1 MNSIIIPDSLPEIL
15 KNYVKAAIRSQPDD
29 IISWSAEYFKTTD
42 EQCALIGVQEND
54 TKNYKQDRTLFR
66 ILAFQVSAVTR
77 ADVLTRDAMCSRYT
91 CYLAMLYFSW
101 ARR

>member
-42 EQCALIGVQEND
+42 EQYALIGVQENNS
-54 TKNYKQDRTLFR
+54 KIYKQDRTLFR
-66 ILAFQVSAVTR
+66 ILAFQVSVITY
-77 ADVLTRDAMCSRYT
+77 ADVLIRNSM
-91 CYLAMLYFSW
+91 
-101 ARR
+101 